1 MLSAIRCAAVA
12 TPRRSSYPTWKFS
25 VGYEMHIVL
34 RAIFAIILSS
44 TSSTAQPVL
53 LEGRYVLPI
62 TQHDIYVSAP
72 GPLGTTVTVN
82 FRFKPIGSCTD
93 TLDSVLEY
101 QLPPGYNDT
110 PINEVRA
117 TCNKTIQC
125 SGIEFKC
132 VGARQPYPMS
142 FQHVPLRE
150 IKARGA
156 SFSGTYRYV
165 SSSIARPRAALL
177 RRASVGNFEIVEE
190 SADKKKKT
198 VRFRIEK

>member
-1 MLSAIRCAAVA
+1 MKESC
-12 TPRRSSYPTWKFS
+12 RRSTVVASWAHLTPGCS
-25 VGYEMHIVL
+25 VGCEMHMIVW
-34 RAIFAIILSS
+34 AILTVVLSS
-44 TSSTAQPVL
+44 TSSTAQPAFL
-53 LEGRYVLPI
+53 AGRYVLPI
-62 TQHDIYVSAP
+62 TQHDLYVSAP

-93 TLDSVLEY
+93 TLDSILEY
-101 QLPPGYNDT
+101 QLPPGYTDT
-110 PINEVRA
+110 PINEVKA

-132 VGARQPYPMS
+132 VGAKSPYPMS

-150 IKARGA
+150 IKASGK

-165 SSSIARPRAALL
+165 SSSIVRPRAALL

-190 SADKKKKT
+190 SADNKSKT
-198 VRFRIEK
+198 VRFRIDK